1 MSVNKAILIGRLGK
15 DPDLRYTPNG
25 TAVASFTLATNE
37 RWTNQEGQSNERTT
51 WHNIVVW
58 GKQAELAKEYLRKGR
73 QVYLEGRIQNRTYD
87 DREGNK
93 RFVSEVVVQN
103 MQFLGSWE
111 EGAPESV
118 SVPGEA
124 AVPEPKQAEQP
135 PDPAGAG
142 SNDDDLPF

>member
-73 QVYLEGRIQNRTYD
+73 QALRFRGCGSEHAVSRQPGR
-87 DREGNK
+87 GCAGVC
-93 RFVSEVVVQN
+93 F
-103 MQFLGSWE
+103 
-111 EGAPESV
+111 
-118 SVPGEA
+118 
-124 AVPEPKQAEQP
+124 
-135 PDPAGAG
+135 GAG
-142 SNDDDLPF
+142 RGCRA